1 MRVMRP
7 AGQAPSLGMPV
18 RTSRDSEDREEVGGV
33 PSGPDVRVHDRVA
46 LDEIELYGELVIAA
60 SSSDEP
66 LSEDQIDLVLGLD
79 PDDYPG

>member
-1 MRVMRP
+1 M
-7 AGQAPSLGMPV
+7 
-18 RTSRDSEDREEVGGV
+18 